1 MLNFRAP
8 PELTECIEQW
18 GSAQEPPLG
27 RSEAIRELIK
37 RGLKGNPLR
46 DAPLVGGVSSGSAK
60 PLKRKR

>member
-1 MLNFRAP
+1 M
-8 PELTECIEQW
+8 EQVDGW
-18 GSAQEPPLG
+18 GAAQEPPLG

-46 DAPLVGGVSSGSAK
+46 DALLVGGVSSGSAK